1 MFSLVC
7 FLFICIFTAV
17 SCSRGIHQYSVA
29 LTCYY
34 HLSELQSQQVVL
46 RWCEVC
52 GVLISLI
59 VTDYFLAIVMIDK
72 LKISCALTCHLLVS
86 LYSSSSSPSCVSSGE
101 AWRRPAVWGPGP
113 QGGGA
118 GGLRVEEPGPQGGGA
133 RDLRVEVAGHFFQ

>member
-1 MFSLVC
+1 MQRIKCLAWCVFYSSAYSLL
-7 FLFICIFTAV
+7 FLV
-17 SCSRGIHQYSVA
+17 GIHQYSVA

-59 VTDYFLAIVMIDK
+59 VTDYFLAIVTINK

-101 AWRRPAVWGPGP
+101 A
-113 QGGGA
+113 
-118 GGLRVEEPGPQGGGA
+118 
-133 RDLRVEVAGHFFQ
+133 